1 MRATRRSPGKVSLGT
16 PTIIA
21 GPDFLSFHNTHYAD
35 RRARSNWK
43 SLTRVRHGRRLALW
57 SVFGGLAIFSN
68 ELTDRLCRL
77 DGRHCGGPRCAVARL
92 PGFRLR
98 GRGAFRPLPTP

>member
-1 MRATRRSPGKVSLGT
+1 MGNIRGRLSAARRTAVSPAPASTRTSHPAFARVGIEAGMRATRRSPGKVSLGT

-57 SVFGGLAIFSN
+57 SVFGG
-68 ELTDRLCRL
+68 
-77 DGRHCGGPRCAVARL
+77 
-92 PGFRLR
+92 
-98 GRGAFRPLPTP
+98 